1 MPAARGV
8 AAVLL
13 AAAGLLAGTGSRPAH
28 GQVVTIPIPPREAAG
43 APNGGLPAPV
53 AQALREAGLPPEG
66 VAVEV
71 RPVEGPGLLA
81 TVNAET
87 PFNPASTMKLLTS
100 LVALDRFGPA
110 HTWKTRVYATGP
122 IRNGVLRG
130 DLVVEGGG
138 DPHLVLEDLWGML
151 RRLRQ
156 QGLRDVGGDLVLDR
170 SLFTIGD
177 CAPERFDGEPFK
189 PQNVCPDPLL
199 LNFNAVRLDFVP
211 EPERR
216 RVLVRADPQPE
227 SLRLANRLRLGGG
240 ACPDSIRG
248 LIELEPV
255 EWAHAGPQAA
265 PPAGRLA
272 VGGRY
277 PAACGERS
285 LYVALL
291 SSPRYTA
298 GVFEQLW
305 REAGG
310 RLRGGARDG
319 RVPPGAALLL
329 EHESPPLADLVRVM
343 NKQSNNVMA
352 RQIFLLE
359 GGAAGVEQWAGQHGL
374 VLPGLVLEN
383 GSGLSRSER
392 ITARGLA
399 DLLVLAYAGPTMA
412 EFMASLPVLGADGT
426 MKRRY
431 GESALAGR
439 AHIKSG
445 SLNGVRAI
453 AGYVLADSGRRYAV
467 VALVNHERAAA
478 ATPFF
483 DALLTWV
490 GRQG

>member
-1 MPAARGV
+1 MRAVRAPALLALALLAVPGIEAARAQPVPVAPPGLGAMPAA
-8 AAVLL
+8 
-13 AAAGLLAGTGSRPAH
+13 S
-28 GQVVTIPIPPREAAG
+28 
-43 APNGGLPAPV
+43 LPAPV
-53 AQALREAGLPPEG
+53 AEALREAGLPPED
-66 VAVEV
+66 VAIEV

-81 TVNAET
+81 TLNAET

-100 LVALDRFGPA
+100 LVAFDRFGPA
-110 HTWKTRVYATGP
+110 YTWKTRIYATGP
-122 IRNGVLRG
+122 LRNGVLQG

-151 RRLRQ
+151 RRLRAR
-156 QGLRDVGGDLVLDR
+156 GLRDVAGDLVLDR
-170 SLFTIGD
+170 SLFTLTD

-199 LNFNAVRLDFVP
+199 LNFNAVRLDFMP
-211 EPERR
+211 EPEHR

-227 SLRLANRLRLGGG
+227 GLTLANRLRLAEGT
-240 ACPDSIRG
+240 CPDSLRG
-248 LIELEPV
+248 LIELEPA
-255 EWAHAGPQAA
+255 EWAHAGAQAA
-265 PPAGRLA
+265 APTGRLA
-272 VGGRY
+272 IGGRY

-291 SSPRYTA
+291 SGPRYTA
-298 GVFEQLW
+298 GVFAQLW

-310 RLRGGARDG
+310 RLRGGMREG
-319 RVPPGAALLL
+319 RVPPQATLLL

-352 RQIFLLE
+352 RQLFLLE
-359 GGAAGVEQWAGQHGL
+359 GGTAGVEQWLGLHGL
-374 VLPGLVLEN
+374 ALPGLVLDN

-392 ITARGLA
+392 ITARGMA
-399 DLLVLAYAGPTMA
+399 ELLVMAYASPTMP

-439 AHIKSG
+439 AHVKSG

-453 AGYVLADSGRRYAV
+453 AGYVLAESGRRYAV
-467 VALVNHERAAA
+467 VAFVNHERAAA